1 MNAQFVWR
9 RNDAN
14 RLDAF
19 IEKVV
24 ATREDLTTLL
34 RLLPRSATGQTI
46 SNYVSITT
54 GTAEAGEGGAK
65 NFHIILL
72 DGGRSKLLGTDM
84 QEMLRCI
91 RCGACMNHCP
101 VY

>member
-1 MNAQFVWR
+1 M
-9 RNDAN
+9 
-14 RLDAF
+14 
-19 IEKVV
+19 V
-24 ATREDLTTLL
+24 ATHEALTTLL
-34 RLLPRSATGQTI
+34 RLLPRAATGQTI

-72 DGGRSKLLGTDM
+72 DGGRSKLLGIDR
-84 QEMLRCI
+84 QEMLRCL

-101 VY
+101 LY